1 MADSQ
6 QQKLTPD
13 QKNILKLIERSPS
26 DESGW
31 RWCSKQI
38 WKLILKMCPQDL
50 TELDCENKRVR
61 FNADGMLIIRYLV

>member
-6 QQKLTPD
+6 KQKLTPD
-13 QKNILKLIERSPS
+13 QKNILKLFERSPS

-31 RWCSKQI
+31 RWCSKPI

>member
-6 QQKLTPD
+6 KQKLTPD

-31 RWCSKQI
+31 RGCSKPI
-38 WKLILKMCPQDL
+38 WRHIFRMCPQDL

-61 FNADGMLIIRYLV
+61 FNADGMLILRYLV